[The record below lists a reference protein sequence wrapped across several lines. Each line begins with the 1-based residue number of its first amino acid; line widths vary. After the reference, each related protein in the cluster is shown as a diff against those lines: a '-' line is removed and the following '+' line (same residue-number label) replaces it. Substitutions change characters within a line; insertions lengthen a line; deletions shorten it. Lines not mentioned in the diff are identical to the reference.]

1 MSEAGQLCR
10 VVLTWGD
17 RVRLFSPQVGQAV
30 AVSGSRKWRVGD
42 LGQDSALEA
51 VLKAGD
57 V

>member
-30 AVSGSRKWRVGD
+30 AVGGSRKWRVGD

-51 VLKAGD
+51 VLKAVD